1 MKMKLKQID
10 IKGLR
15 GIKES
20 LSLELN
26 GKSVVLYG
34 DNGTGKSSITDSIE
48 WFYTNKVAHL
58 SGIEIDLKDALRNDS
73 LGEDFVSEV
82 ALKFLKKSDY
92 DTSKTLFYKR
102 GKLDQDYTVKSD
114 DIRDYIVKSKE
125 ENLLLRYKSLNDFVD
140 ITKVTNS
147 STYQI

>member
-1 MKMKLKQID
+1 MKLKQID

-34 DNGTGKSSITDSIE
+34 DNGMGKSSISDAIE

-58 SGIEIDLKDALRNDS
+58 SGTEIDLKDALRNAS
-73 LGEDFVSEV
+73 LEDGFISE
-82 ALKFLKKSDY
+82 ASLKFLKKSDF
-92 DTSKTLFYKR
+92 DTGKTLFKKKDKIGR
-102 GKLDQDYTVKSD
+102 AT
-114 DIRDYIVKSKE
+114 
-125 ENLLLRYKSLNDFVD
+125 
-140 ITKVTNS
+140 
-147 STYQI
+147 